1 MLRKEHR
8 LRLTLAGARAIDQ
21 RSCRA
26 EECTARWSKSGALC
40 EEAVLGDGTLAAMAS
55 VNNLT
60 SRNLLAKQFSRAVGR
75 ATSRGSSCE
84 LLDPN
89 RRR

>member
-26 EECTARWSKSGALC
+26 EESTARWGKSGASC
-40 EEAVLGDGTLAAMAS
+40 EEAVPGEGTLATIAS

-60 SRNLLAKQFSRAVGR
+60 SRNLLAKQFNRAVGR
-75 ATSRGSSCE
+75 ATSR
-84 LLDPN
+84 LKL
-89 RRR
+89 